1 MPGKR
6 RAGRGP
12 AVGDDVV
19 DLWSLPPDAAN
30 LDDATCWNDD
40 EAALDR
46 LAAVLP
52 ALGADFDPPS
62 KADPDPASCLGH
74 GSDPVPAL
82 EPQAGGIDGQPARR
96 RPAGQGPVGRGR
108 RSARKEQRD
117 RKRRPGRRGLRPVD
131 ILVVLLAVY
140 VAAVAGTL
148 ALGSKVEGIREP
160 AGGQRVVIDGPLPC
174 PMYRLPAARP
184 ATTTGGGC
192 FFVG

>member
-1 MPGKR
+1 
-6 RAGRGP
+6 
-12 AVGDDVV
+12 VGDDVV

-62 KADPDPASCLGH
+62 TADPDRASCFGH

-82 EPQAGGIDGQPARR
+82 EPQAGGIDSQLARR
-96 RPAGQGPVGRGR
+96 RPVGRGR
-108 RSARKEQRD
+108 RSARREQQD
-117 RKRRPGRRGLRPVD
+117 RKRRPGRRSLRPVD

-148 ALGSKVEGIREP
+148 ALGSMAEGTREP
-160 AGGQRVVIDGPLPC
+160 SGGQRVVIDGPLPC
-174 PMYRLPAARP
+174 PMYRLPAAPP

>member
-1 MPGKR
+1 
-6 RAGRGP
+6 
-12 AVGDDVV
+12 
-19 DLWSLPPDAAN
+19 
-30 LDDATCWNDD
+30 
-40 EAALDR
+40 
-46 LAAVLP
+46 
-52 ALGADFDPPS
+52 
-62 KADPDPASCLGH
+62 
-74 GSDPVPAL
+74 
-82 EPQAGGIDGQPARR
+82 
-96 RPAGQGPVGRGR
+96 
-108 RSARKEQRD
+108 
-117 RKRRPGRRGLRPVD
+117 VD